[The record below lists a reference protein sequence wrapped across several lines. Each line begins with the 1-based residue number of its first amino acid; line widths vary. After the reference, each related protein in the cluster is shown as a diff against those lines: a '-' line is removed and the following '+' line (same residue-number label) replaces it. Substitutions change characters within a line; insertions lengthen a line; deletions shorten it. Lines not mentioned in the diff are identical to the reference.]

1 MEKTNRRKAKR
12 SAAKVQFEESLEAK
26 NDEKD
31 RQKVAS
37 MLQEQRQEVAAS
49 DLLVAERNDYDTDG
63 DEEDEVA
70 YMMRDDY
77 DELTVNAEDERA
89 LERFMPSDAKERRT
103 LADIIMQKLQEKEDK
118 EAAAAAEEQEYGGPQ
133 SPGHRSVYECG
144 KAAK

>member
-1 MEKTNRRKAKR
+1 M
-12 SAAKVQFEESLEAK
+12 
-26 NDEKD
+26 
-31 RQKVAS
+31 
-37 MLQEQRQEVAAS
+37 
-49 DLLVAERNDYDTDG
+49 LVAERNDYDTDG

-118 EAAAAAEEQEYGGPQ
+118 EAAAAAEGKSTGASVP
-133 SPGHRSVYECG
+133 RSSKCIRVW